1 MQREIEYYFDQIF
14 ENFYKTSR
22 DSNFYISL
30 DQKLK
35 KDIADSNFAP
45 NMSGTENFGPFGAL
59 NFQYREMGAINSL
72 DLFGLDELLLFA
84 FYWANKNNY
93 KNVSD
98 IGANIGL
105 HSILMSKCNWNVN
118 AYEPD
123 PNTIKCLEENV
134 KSNNLAN
141 IKVNQMAVSGYSGT
155 AEFTRV
161 LGNTTGSHLSGA
173 KDNPYGDLEKFSV
186 KVKDIKDIMPYTDF
200 IKLDVEG
207 EEANVVTSTNS
218 EDWDNCHMV
227 LEVGSDSNAEAI
239 YNHLLSLNVNMFSQ
253 KNNWDIA
260 DSLSDIPISYK
271 QGSLFVSKKDSL
283 PMQKI

>member
-1 MQREIEYYFDQIF
+1 MHKEMEYYFDQIF

-45 NMSGTENFGPFGAL
+45 NMPGTENFGPFGAL

-173 KDNPYGDLEKFSV
+173 KDNPY
-186 KVKDIKDIMPYTDF
+186 
-200 IKLDVEG
+200 
-207 EEANVVTSTNS
+207 
-218 EDWDNCHMV
+218 
-227 LEVGSDSNAEAI
+227 
-239 YNHLLSLNVNMFSQ
+239 
-253 KNNWDIA
+253 
-260 DSLSDIPISYK
+260 
-271 QGSLFVSKKDSL
+271 
-283 PMQKI
+283 